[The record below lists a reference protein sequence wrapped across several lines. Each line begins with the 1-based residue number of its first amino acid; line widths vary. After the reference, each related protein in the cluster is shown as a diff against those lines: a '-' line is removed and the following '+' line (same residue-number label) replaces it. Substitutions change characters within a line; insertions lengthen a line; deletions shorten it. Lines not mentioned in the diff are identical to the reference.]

1 MRPVVRLTHSLA
13 AGAALALAF
22 ATPAVAAE
30 PEVIASGLDNPRG
43 IDTGPGHRL
52 YVAEAGRGGTGPC
65 IAGPEGETCYGP
77 TGAVTRVEP
86 DGDNQKRIRTGL
98 PSLAGEGGG
107 DAGGPQGVSFP
118 RKGIKDLGF
127 LTIGLGGNPA
137 LRSTFGDAG
146 ALLATLQRLHPDGR
160 HRTLADLGAFEAAE
174 NPDKDLPEAAVPDT
188 NPTGL
193 YALNNREAI
202 VADAGGNTILS
213 ATRTGEVELLAVIPF
228 GEAPPPDAPPGV
240 LIPFQSVPTSVAV
253 DEDGAIYVSQLT
265 GFPFPTGGSKIWKVP
280 AGGGTPVEHA
290 SGLTLATDLALGK
303 DGSLYVVQ
311 ISAAT
316 FIGPPTPGSVV
327 RIKPDGTKE
336 ELATGL
342 EAPYGI
348 ALHGKYAYVTHKST
362 SPGEGEVVRI
372 ALPDDAGDH
381 DDD

>member
-1 MRPVVRLTHSLA
+1 MRPVARLSRSLA

-22 ATPAVAAE
+22 AAPAVAAD

-43 IDTGPGHRL
+43 IDVGPGHRL
-52 YVAEAGRGGTGPC
+52 YVAEAGRGGSGPC
-65 IAGPEGETCYGP
+65 FGSPEGQACYGP
-77 TGAVTRVEP
+77 SGAVTRVET
-86 DGDNQKRIRTGL
+86 DGDNQRRIRTGL
-98 PSLAGEGGG
+98 PSIAGEGGG
-107 DAGGPQGVSFP
+107 DAGGPQGISWP
-118 RKGIKDLGF
+118 RKGIRDLGF
-127 LTIGLGGNPA
+127 LTIGFGGNPA
-137 LRSTFGDAG
+137 ERATFGAPG
-146 ALLATLQRLHPDGR
+146 ALFATLQRLHPDGR

-174 NPDKDLPEAAVPDT
+174 NPDKDLPDAAVPDT
-188 NPTGL
+188 NPDGL

-213 ATRTGEVELLAVIPF
+213 ATRTGEVAALAVIPF

-240 LIPFQSVPTSVAV
+240 LIPYQSVPTSVAV
-253 DEDGAIYVSQLT
+253 DKDGWIYVSQLT
-265 GFPFPTGGSKIWKVP
+265 GFPFPTGGAKIWKVP
-280 AGGGTPVEHA
+280 AGGGTPTEHA
-290 SGLTLATDLALGK
+290 TGLTLVTDLALGK

-311 ISAAT
+311 ISDAT

-336 ELATGL
+336 PLATGL

-348 ALHGKYAYVTHKST
+348 ALHGKHAYVTHKST
-362 SPGEGEVVRI
+362 SAGTGEVVRI